1 MARRPTPTNI
11 MEARGAWR
19 RKPGRRDDRKLEPQV
34 AKAFPLSAGPPDS
47 LNEAEKKTWLEIVD
61 HAPPGVLTWADPQ
74 IVEMGARL
82 LVAERARTI
91 TSPERGHLIKIL
103 GLLGMTPADRAR
115 VHISVPVEEPTSKY
129 AKIS

>member
-1 MARRPTPTNI
+1 MGMTRLPKHVLE
-11 MEARGAWR
+11 MRGSFKKHA
-19 RKPGRRDDRKLEPQV
+19 GRRENRKLEPQV

-103 GLLGMTPADRAR
+103 GLLGMTPADRVR
-115 VHISVPVEEPTSKY
+115 VQISVPVEEPTSKY